1 MPSEAAPPP
10 PPPPGADRAPS
21 PAAPIG
27 DDGGFRAPRAL
38 HPASIV
44 LGIPLRQVIQGL
56 IFPAVIGAS
65 AGPGLEFAFIVVGVL
80 LAVTAVSRVLL
91 WQRFRYSFDGAVLRV
106 DSGLLS
112 RSHRALDVARIQQVE
127 VDRSLIERLVGLA
140 TLRVET
146 AGGTGETE
154 VELRV
159 IPEADADRLRSAV
172 RASKA
177 AIQGGGH
184 AEAVGGTEVDVTGTG
199 TDATGEDGRVLV
211 EVGLGRIVL
220 AAISGS
226 RLLVLPAIL
235 GASLQ
240 FFGEATELGGDALDP
255 EALAQRVLAL
265 GVIAII
271 VLLIPASFVAAT
283 AVGVLRDWGWT
294 MRRVDDD
301 LHVTHGL
308 LSTRAS
314 VLPLA
319 RVQLVEVQ
327 RNWIRRAFGFATIR
341 VHSAGGGGGG
351 DRRVTVPLV
360 RNDEVDGLVAELLPG
375 VDGIPPLA
383 RHPRPA
389 QRRAVFRWVRAALV
403 PAALLLFVPNLAGEL
418 RILGAVLPVVA
429 VVLGLVEY
437 QQLAH
442 GMTDR
447 VLAGRSGALSV
458 TTGLAPLVKVQ
469 GVTRSASP
477 FQRRLHLASLTA
489 HVAGPGGDLGV
500 LDLGADDGTELHAAL
515 VIAAADPYVPDHVG
529 CDDDEVDVI
538 A

>member
-1 MPSEAAPPP
+1 
-10 PPPPGADRAPS
+10 
-21 PAAPIG
+21 
-27 DDGGFRAPRAL
+27 
-38 HPASIV
+38 V
-44 LGIPLRQVIQGL
+44 LGIPLRQVIQGI

-65 AGPGLEFAFIVVGVL
+65 AGPGLRFAVIIVVVL

-91 WQRFRYSFDGAVLRV
+91 WQRFRFSFDGEVLRV

-112 RSHRALDVARIQQVE
+112 RNHRALDVARIQQVE
-127 VDRSLIERLVGLA
+127 IDRSLVQRLVGLS

-146 AGGTGETE
+146 AGGSGESE

-159 IPEADADRLRSAV
+159 IPEDDATRLRAAV

-177 AIQGGGH
+177 AILGAGRSTTGAGAGTAVEGVPEDTTDED
-184 AEAVGGTEVDVTGTG
+184 AEQ
-199 TDATGEDGRVLV
+199 GRVV
-211 EVGLGRIVL
+211 VRVGVRRIVL

-235 GASLQ
+235 AASLQ

-255 EALAQRVLAL
+255 EALAQRALAL
-265 GVIAII
+265 GFVAI
-271 VLLIPASFVAAT
+271 VALLIPASFVAAT
-283 AVGVLRDWGWT
+283 VVGVLRDWDWT

-301 LHVTHGL
+301 LHVSRGL

-341 VHSAGGGGGG
+341 VHSAGGSGSD

-360 RNDEVDGLVAELLPG
+360 RDEEVDGLVAELLPG
-375 VDGIPPLA
+375 VAGVPPLT
-383 RHPRPA
+383 RHPSAAR
-389 QRRAVFRWVRAALV
+389 RRAVFRWVRAALI
-403 PAALLLFVPNLAGEL
+403 PAAALLFFPNLIGEL
-418 RILGAVLPVVA
+418 RVLGALLPVVA

-437 QQLAH
+437 GQLAH

-489 HVAGPGGDLGV
+489 HVAGPGGDLGI
-500 LDLGADDGTELHAAL
+500 LDLGEDDAGPLHTAL
-515 VIAAADPYVPDHVG
+515 VIAAADPYVPEPVARDDH
-529 CDDDEVDVI
+529 VDVI

>member
-1 MPSEAAPPP
+1 
-10 PPPPGADRAPS
+10 
-21 PAAPIG
+21 
-27 DDGGFRAPRAL
+27 
-38 HPASIV
+38 V
-44 LGIPLRQVIQGL
+44 LGIPLRQVVQGI

-65 AGPGLEFAFIVVGVL
+65 AGPGLRFAVVIVVVL

-91 WQRFRYSFDGAVLRV
+91 WQRFRYSFDGEVLRV

-112 RSHRALDVARIQQVE
+112 RNHRALDVARIQQVE
-127 VDRSLIERLVGLA
+127 IDRSLVQRLVGLA

-146 AGGTGETE
+146 AGGSGESE

-159 IPEADADRLRSAV
+159 IPEADATRLRAVV

-177 AIQGGGH
+177 AILGAGRPADPTVDQAGADSH
-184 AEAVGGTEVDVTGTG
+184 A
-199 TDATGEDGRVLV
+199 DAEQGRVV
-211 EVGLGRIVL
+211 VRVGLGRIVL

-226 RLLVLPAIL
+226 RLLVLPAVL
-235 GASLQ
+235 AASLQ

-255 EALAQRVLAL
+255 EALAQRALAL
-265 GVIAII
+265 GFVTI
-271 VLLIPASFVAAT
+271 VALLIPASFVAAT
-283 AVGVLRDWGWT
+283 VVGVLRDWGWT

-301 LHVTHGL
+301 LHVSHGL

-341 VHSAGGGGGG
+341 VHSAGGSGGD

-360 RNDEVDGLVAELLPG
+360 RDGEVDALVAELLPG
-375 VDGIPPLA
+375 VDGVPPLS
-383 RHPRPA
+383 RHPRSA
-389 QRRAVFRWVRAALV
+389 RRRAVFRWVRAALV
-403 PAALLLFVPNLAGEL
+403 PAAALLLIPNLIGEL
-418 RILGAVLPVVA
+418 RVLGAALPVVA

-437 QQLAH
+437 GQLAH

-489 HVAGPGGDLGV
+489 HVAGPGGDLGI
-500 LDLGADDGTELHAAL
+500 LDLGDDDAGELHTAL
-515 VIAAADPYVPDHVG
+515 VVAAADPYVPDPVAR
-529 CDDDEVDVI
+529 DDHADVI

>member
-1 MPSEAAPPP
+1 
-10 PPPPGADRAPS
+10 
-21 PAAPIG
+21 
-27 DDGGFRAPRAL
+27 
-38 HPASIV
+38 V
-44 LGIPLRQVIQGL
+44 LGIPLRQVIQGI

-65 AGPGLEFAFIVVGVL
+65 AGPGLRFTIAIVVVL
-80 LAVTAVSRVLL
+80 LLVTAVSRLL
-91 WQRFRYSFDGAVLRV
+91 MWQRFRYSFDGEVLRV
-106 DSGLLS
+106 DSGVLS
-112 RSHRALDVARIQQVE
+112 RNHRALDVARIQQVE
-127 VDRSLIERLVGLA
+127 IDRSLVQRLVGLA

-146 AGGTGETE
+146 AGGSGESE
-154 VELRV
+154 VEFRV
-159 IPEADADRLRSAV
+159 IPETDATRLRAAV

-177 AIQGGGH
+177 AILGADRPADG
-184 AEAVGGTEVDVTGTG
+184 AVDGDPDAVD
-199 TDATGEDGRVLV
+199 EDGEGGEQGRVV
-211 EVGLGRIVL
+211 VRVGIGRIVL
-220 AAISGS
+220 AAVSGS

-235 GASLQ
+235 AASLQ

-255 EALAQRVLAL
+255 EALAQRALAL
-265 GVIAII
+265 GFVAII
-271 VLLIPASFVAAT
+271 ALLIPASFVAAT
-283 AVGVLRDWGWT
+283 VVGVLRDWDWT

-301 LHVTHGL
+301 LHVSHGL

-341 VHSAGGGGGG
+341 VHSAGGSGSD

-360 RNDEVDGLVAELLPG
+360 RDDEVDGLVAELLPG
-375 VDGIPPLA
+375 VAGVPALT
-383 RHPRPA
+383 RHPKGAR
-389 QRRAVFRWVRAALV
+389 RRAVFRWVRAALV
-403 PAALLLFVPNLAGEL
+403 PAAALLFFPNLIGEL
-418 RILGAVLPVVA
+418 RVLGAVLPFVA

-437 QQLAH
+437 GQLAH

-489 HVAGPGGDLGV
+489 HVAGPGGDLGII
-500 LDLGADDGTELHAAL
+500 DLGDDDAGQLHTTL
-515 VIAAADPYVPDHVG
+515 VAAAADPYVPEPVARDDHA
-529 CDDDEVDVI
+529 DVI

>member
-1 MPSEAAPPP
+1 V
-10 PPPPGADRAPS
+10 
-21 PAAPIG
+21 
-27 DDGGFRAPRAL
+27 FRTPRAL

-44 LGIPLRQVIQGL
+44 LGIPLRQVVQSL
-56 IFPAVIGAS
+56 VFPAIVAAS
-65 AGPGLEFAFIVVGVL
+65 AGPGPLFVILIVGVVL
-80 LAVTAVSRVLL
+80 VVTLVSRVLL
-91 WQRFRYSFDGAVLRV
+91 WQRFRYSFDGEVLRV

-112 RSHRALDVARIQQVE
+112 RNHRALDVARIQQVE
-127 VDRSLIERLVGLA
+127 IDRSFAARLVGLA

-146 AGGTGETE
+146 AGGSGEAE
-154 VELRV
+154 VELAV
-159 IPEADADRLRSAV
+159 IPEADANRLRAAV

-177 AIQGGGH
+177 RVLGGDGPV
-184 AEAVGGTEVDVTGTG
+184 AAAAGEVGGAP
-199 TDATGEDGRVLV
+199 TDAEDTDAGRVV
-211 EVGLGRIVL
+211 ARVGVGRIVL

-226 RLLVLPAIL
+226 RLLVLPAVL
-235 GASLQ
+235 AASLQ

-265 GVIAII
+265 GFVAII
-271 VLLIPASFVAAT
+271 ALLIPASFVAAT
-283 AVGVLRDWGWT
+283 VVGVLRDWDWT

-327 RNWIRRAFGFATIR
+327 RNWIRRSFGFAAIR
-341 VHSAGGGGGG
+341 VHSAGGSGSD

-360 RNDEVDGLVAELLPG
+360 RDDEVDGLIAELLPG
-375 VDGIPPLA
+375 VDGVPPLT
-383 RHPRPA
+383 RHPSPA
-389 QRRAVFRWVRAALV
+389 RRRAVFRWVRAALI
-403 PAALLLFVPNLAGEL
+403 PAAALLLIPNLIGEL
-418 RILGAVLPVVA
+418 RVLGVILPVLA
-429 VVLGLVEY
+429 AVLGLVEY
-437 QQLAH
+437 GQLAH
-442 GMTDR
+442 GTTDR

-489 HVAGPGGDLGV
+489 HVAGPGGDLGI
-500 LDLGADDGTELHAAL
+500 LDLGDDDARALHADL
-515 VIAAADPYVPDHVG
+515 VVAAADPYVPDPVAR
-529 CDDDEVDVI
+529 DVEADVI